1 MCFTHEMPWH
11 DGQTCDEYESLRD
24 NGDPSFAE
32 TREWIRTNTKPC
44 PGCQVGIRKGE
55 ACFHMT
61 CKILSLLTRVVQ
73 LLSIFDRLA
82 VLPSVLLAMS
92 RRFGGY

>member
-11 DGQTCDEYESLRD
+11 DGLTCDEYESLRD
-24 NGDPSFAE
+24 YGDPNFAE

-44 PGCQVGIRKGE
+44 PSCQVGIQKGE

-61 CKILSLLTRVVQ
+61 CKVPSLLNHVVQ
-73 LLSIFDRLA
+73 LLSISGRLP
-82 VLPSVLLAMS
+82 V
-92 RRFGGY
+92 